1 MKRRFFTLLI
11 LVVCVSCLSDEQY
24 EAYNQNPKQPT
35 EVGSDLLFNFALKTL
50 SDQMATSNIGT
61 NVFRYLS
68 QYWTATTYPDEAN
81 YVFANRRIP
90 QNHWSRLYRD
100 VLLDLNSA
108 KVFAEEDP
116 ILAEADKATR
126 LAQIEVLSVYCW
138 QVLVDSFGDIPYS
151 QALNTVE
158 YPLPAYDDAATIYE
172 DLITRVN
179 AALPAL
185 NGSGF
190 ETDNLYFG
198 DLQAW
203 QKFAAS
209 LKLRLGIR
217 LADVNPGLASTTVE
231 SAYNTGVFSSNSDN
245 ASFAYLG
252 ISNPNPVWTDIVQ
265 SGRKDFVVA
274 NTLVDV
280 MNALED
286 PRRAVY
292 FDDNLGP
299 DTYEGGIYGANNTY
313 DNYTQIGPVL
323 LEPTTPASLM
333 DFAEVSFYLA
343 EASAR
348 GFNVGGS
355 PEQYYEQAITA
366 SFDYWGV
373 AGVSDYLAQ
382 ADVAYATAPGD
393 WREKIGLQFWLA
405 MYNRGFEG
413 WTAWRTFDTP
423 QLNLPAITENPVP
436 TRYTYPINEQNLNE
450 QNWLNASGAIGG
462 DTQTTRL
469 FWDTQ

>member
-1 MKRRFFTLLI
+1 MKKRIFILLI
-11 LVVCVSCLSDEQY
+11 VFLGTSCVSDEQY
-24 EAYNQNPKQPT
+24 EAYNENPKQPI
-35 EVGSDLLFNFALKTL
+35 EVSPELLFNFALKTL
-50 SDQMATSNIGT
+50 SDQMAASNINI
-61 NVFRYLS
+61 NVFRFLS
-68 QYWTATTYPDEAN
+68 QYWTATTYPDETN
-81 YVFANRRIP
+81 FVFNNRRIP

-100 VLLDLNSA
+100 VLLDLDSA
-108 KVFAEEDP
+108 GNFLVEDSNLSEP
-116 ILAEADKATR
+116 EKASR
-126 LAQIEVLSVYCW
+126 LAQIEVLAVYCW
-138 QVLVDSFGDIPYS
+138 QVLVDTFGDIPYS
-151 QALNTVE
+151 QALNTVA

-172 DLITRVN
+172 DLIARIDTAIPN
-179 AALPAL
+179 LS
-185 NGSGF
+185 GTGF

-217 LADVNPGLASTTVE
+217 LADVNPALASATVE
-231 SAYNTGVFSSNSDN
+231 SAFATGVFTSNNDN

-274 NTLVDV
+274 NTIVDI
-280 MNALED
+280 MNTLND
-286 PRRAVY
+286 PRRSIY
-292 FDDNLGP
+292 FADNLGP
-299 DTYEGGIYGANNTY
+299 DIYEGGIYGANNTY
-313 DNYTQIGPVL
+313 ENYTHIGPAL
-323 LEPTTPASLM
+323 LEPTTPASLL

-348 GFNVGGS
+348 GINVGGT
-355 PEQYYEQAITA
+355 PEEYYNQAITA

-373 AGVSDYLAQ
+373 PDIATYLAQ
-382 ADVAYATAPGD
+382 PEVAYSTASGD

-423 QLNLPAITENPVP
+423 VLNLPAITGNPIP

-450 QNWLNASGAIGG
+450 QNWLNASEAIGG

>member
-1 MKRRFFTLLI
+1 MKKTTTILLSA
-11 LVVCVSCLSDEQY
+11 LLFVSCLSDEQY

-35 EVGSDLLFNFALKTL
+35 EVSSDLLFNFALKTL
-50 SDQMATSNIGT
+50 SDQMANANVNL
-61 NVFRYLS
+61 NVFRYLA

-81 YVFANRRIP
+81 FVFGNRRIP
-90 QNHWSRLYRD
+90 QNHWSTLYRN
-100 VLLDLNSA
+100 VLLDLKSA
-108 KVFAEEDP
+108 KEFVEENP
-116 ILAEADKATR
+116 ILSEAEKATR
-126 LAQIEVLSVYCW
+126 IAQIEVLSVYCW

-172 DLITRVN
+172 DLIARIN
-179 AALPAL
+179 AAIPNLT
-185 NGSGF
+185 GTGF

-198 DLQAW
+198 DIQAW

-217 LADVNPGLASTTVE
+217 LADVNPGLASNTVE
-231 SAYNTGVFSSNSDN
+231 SAFNTGVFTSNSDN

-252 ISNPNPVWTDIVQ
+252 ISNPNPVWTDLVQ

-274 NTLVDV
+274 NTIVDV

-286 PRRAVY
+286 PRRTVY

-299 DTYEGGIYGANNTY
+299 DTYDGGIYGANNTY

-323 LEPTTPASLM
+323 LDPTTPVSLM

-348 GFNVGGS
+348 GFNVGGTA
-355 PEQYYEQAITA
+355 EAYYNQAITA

-373 AGVSDYLAQ
+373 ADVAGYLART
-382 ADVAYATAPGD
+382 DVAYATAPGD
-393 WREKIGLQFWLA
+393 WRAKIGLQFWLA

-423 QLNLPAITENPVP
+423 ALNLPAITENPVP

-450 QNWLNASGAIGG
+450 QNWLNASEAIGG
-462 DTQTTRL
+462 DTKTTRL

>member
-1 MKRRFFTLLI
+1 MKNVTTILLSA
-11 LVVCVSCLSDEQY
+11 LLFVSCLSDEQY
-24 EAYNQNPKQPT
+24 ESYNQNPKQPT
-35 EVGSDLLFNFALKTL
+35 EVSSDLLFNFALKTL
-50 SDQMATSNIGT
+50 SDQMASANVNL
-61 NVFRYLS
+61 NVFRYLA

-81 YVFANRRIP
+81 FVFANRRIP
-90 QNHWSRLYRD
+90 QNHWSQLYRN
-100 VLLDLNSA
+100 VLLDLKSA
-108 KVFAEEDP
+108 KEFVEENP
-116 ILAEADKATR
+116 VLSETEKNTR
-126 LAQIEVLSVYCW
+126 NAQIEVLSVYCW
-138 QVLVDSFGDIPYS
+138 QVLADSFGDIPYS

-158 YPLPAYDDAATIYE
+158 YPLPAYDDAASIYE
-172 DLITRVN
+172 DLIARIN
-179 AALPAL
+179 AAIPELT
-185 NGSGF
+185 GTGF

-217 LADVNPGLASTTVE
+217 LADVNPDLASSTVE
-231 SAYNTGVFSSNSDN
+231 SAFNTGVFTSNSDN

-252 ISNPNPVWTDIVQ
+252 ISNPNPVWTDLVQ

-274 NTLVDV
+274 NTIVDV
-280 MNALED
+280 MNTLED
-286 PRRAVY
+286 PRRTVY

-299 DTYEGGIYGANNTY
+299 DTYIGGIYGANNTY
-313 DNYTQIGPVL
+313 ENYTQIGPAL

-348 GFNVGGS
+348 GFNVGGT
-355 PEQYYEQAITA
+355 PEEYYNQAITA
-366 SFDYWGV
+366 SFDFWGV
-373 AGVSDYLAQ
+373 PDVAGYLAQ
-382 ADVAYATAPGD
+382 SAVAYDSASGD
-393 WREKIGLQFWLA
+393 WREKIGVQFWLA

-413 WTAWRTFDTP
+413 WTVWRTFDVPT
-423 QLNLPAITENPVP
+423 LNLPAITESPVP

-450 QNWLNASGAIGG
+450 ENWLNASEAIGG
-462 DTQTTRL
+462 DRQTTRL